1 MREKFDD
8 LKYIAYDE
16 LKKKT
21 SKEFEQFKDRLR
33 TATHQPYYED
43 FLTKTLENTNG
54 TEQLFESMRQCWH
67 ILDVRLLEICI
78 KFISPKSNYKMEK
91 YKEMLKELELQPI
104 AWVAKAL
111 EELDIHPDTTTD
123 TYFSPIVEKIDWN
136 PGKHTI
142 RELNNLRKRKYWKL
156 GLTKCL
162 MILYHVSVNC
172 VVAIWLVPSYYVE
185 LLCKK
190 FEQFETEGIYFEE
203 NNIISIELN
212 NHIFVTIKKVNCF
225 TKFNI
230 LICCSYI

>member
-1 MREKFDD
+1 MRDEFDA
-8 LKYIAYDE
+8 LKYIAYEE
-16 LKKKT
+16 LKNKT

-54 TEQLFESMRQCWH
+54 TEQLFKSMRQCWH
-67 ILDVRLLEICI
+67 ILDVRLLEIFI
-78 KFISPKSNYKMEK
+78 KIISPKSNYKMEK
-91 YKEMLKELELQPI
+91 YKEMLKEIELQPI

-123 TYFSPIVEKIDWN
+123 TYFSSMIEKIDWD
-136 PGKHTI
+136 PDKYTI
-142 RELNNLRKRKYWKL
+142 RDLNNLRRIKQQELRKL

-172 VVAIWLVPSYYVE
+172 VVAIWLVPSYYLE

-190 FEQFETEGIYFEE
+190 FEQFVTEGIYFGE

-212 NHIFVTIKKVNCF
+212 NHIFVTMEKVNYLKIQH
-225 TKFNI
+225 TYM
-230 LICCSYI
+230 L